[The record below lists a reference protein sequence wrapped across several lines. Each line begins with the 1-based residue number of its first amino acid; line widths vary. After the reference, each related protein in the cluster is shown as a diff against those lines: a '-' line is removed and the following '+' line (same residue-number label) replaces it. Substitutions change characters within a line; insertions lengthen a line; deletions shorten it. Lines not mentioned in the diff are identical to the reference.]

1 MFSNLPQSWLK
12 CRKRVVRYPGCQRF
26 SKRRAEKR
34 REERRGEEEEEAL
47 RSEIDQIIRYV
58 PLIYAFQIPE
68 DIDQSPFS
76 VQRVNL
82 MAILN
87 QITILTRY
95 VSLFPSS
102 SKTSGLSVCTVTN

>member
-1 MFSNLPQSWLK
+1 MRNTLNVNIVQ
-12 CRKRVVRYPGCQRF
+12 
-26 SKRRAEKR
+26 
-34 REERRGEEEEEAL
+34 
-47 RSEIDQIIRYV
+47 RYV

-82 MAILN
+82 MAILT

-102 SKTSGLSVCTVTN
+102 SKTSGLSVFTGQKLTKLLNTYL